1 MKASGAI
8 VARWVV
14 PDTSGM
20 SSISTVKGRG
30 VIVNF
35 IVSGWVEG
43 DFNVARLVHKLANI
57 GVRSA
62 SEMSVGGEGARV
74 SGWVSGLGRGRNYDQ
89 PLEMD
94 LRSFR
99 GL

>member
-1 MKASGAI
+1 M
-8 VARWVV
+8 ARWVV

-43 DFNVARLVHKLANI
+43 DFNVAKIVHKLANI
-57 GVRSA
+57 GARSA
-62 SEMSVGGEGARV
+62 SKMFVGGRGGRV
-74 SGWVSGLGRGRNYDQ
+74 SGWVGGLGRG
-89 PLEMD
+89 PKL
-94 LRSFR
+94 
-99 GL
+99 